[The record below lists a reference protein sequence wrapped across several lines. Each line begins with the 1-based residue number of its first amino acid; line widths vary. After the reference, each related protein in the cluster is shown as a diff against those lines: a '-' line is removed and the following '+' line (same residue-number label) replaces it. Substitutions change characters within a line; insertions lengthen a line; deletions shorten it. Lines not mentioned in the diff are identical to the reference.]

1 MINPDPEATE
11 LYLLVPPLQ
20 AVEGVTPYALFEPS
34 QMAWEKFGITT
45 ACEDVEGAIKFFD
58 LIYGNNKKNY
68 AGYNLLNGVEDVDYK
83 IMDDEDDPNSA
94 YYLAQDGEFY
104 HVPATEDKPAMTAQE
119 KWDNKRGY
127 TAANFLGG
135 NFIPRLQAGYTY
147 FTSTDRRNSIKMGVQ
162 IEQMQYKYF
171 YPSQPGTY
179 YAVATDEENAI
190 LEKYG
195 PALQTASEELSM
207 KLILGQKSLDDWDSH
222 IATLKEFGLDE
233 VLGVFQAR
241 HERWKNA
248 Q

>member
-1 MINPDPEATE
+1 
-11 LYLLVPPLQ
+11 
-20 AVEGVTPYALFEPS
+20 
-34 QMAWEKFGITT
+34 
-45 ACEDVEGAIKFFD
+45 
-58 LIYGNNKKNY
+58 
-68 AGYNLLNGVEDVDYK
+68 
-83 IMDDEDDPNSA
+83 
-94 YYLAQDGEFY
+94 
-104 HVPATEDKPAMTAQE
+104 
-119 KWDNKRGY
+119 
-127 TAANFLGG
+127 
-135 NFIPRLQAGYTY
+135 
-147 FTSTDRRNSIKMGVQ
+147 MGVQ